1 MTGQAAPLL
10 LVFAS
15 LFSHWRRHK
24 LQFLTLLIGLASA
37 TALWTA
43 VQALNTHA
51 RASYDRSA
59 ATVAAFDLPSL
70 VSLDRTPFDQAAFA
84 ALRRAGI
91 LVTPLVEGRF
101 GSPANGVRLTGVDPL
116 TYSPAD
122 GQRDNDAIINPQ
134 GDALL
139 RFLEPPGILY
149 ADTVTAERLR
159 QVLDGIAVTDRPGI
173 EIRDTLG
180 SGQVIGDIATVQR
193 LLELDG
199 RLTKLLLP
207 QGSKVDSKYLP
218 APWSHQLIVTEPA
231 VEVDLAGLT
240 DSFHLNLTAF
250 GLLCFLV
257 GLFIVYSAIGLAI
270 EDRLHAFRTLRI
282 CGVSRRLLLALLISE
297 MMGIAALAG
306 ALGVIGGYTIAAFLL
321 PDVAASLR
329 GLYGAQVAGSLRLDL
344 GWWLGGIAVSLIGA
358 LGAALG
364 AFFKVSKM
372 SLLEAR
378 GTAAWHHKQTRIV
391 YFQALFGTFF
401 VILAFFL
408 YQFAGGLLASFMV
421 MAGIL
426 LGAAFLLPGILLVLL
441 TIGRHTATA
450 PLAQWFW
457 ADSRQQ
463 LSGLSL
469 ALMALLLALGTNVGV
484 NGMVEGFRLTFDA
497 FLEER
502 LSADIYVLGSSNE
515 EAQTLMAWATQQPDI
530 KAVLPIWGA
539 TTQLYGLPVGV
550 TGFTDHPTY
559 RDTWTLLQQTDTP
572 WSDTVVRDGV
582 LINEQLHYRANLE
595 IGDVV
600 EVPTDSAPLRRIVAG
615 IYSDYGNPRAEIRL
629 PNSVLEQ
636 YWPSAERRRVS
647 LLTTGNVANLAD
659 RITQDV
665 GIPADQMINQTGL
678 KGFSRSVFNK
688 TFVISGALGTLTLGV
703 AGIAMITSLL
713 TLSGARLTGVAP
725 LWAMGVRRR
734 TITRLEGSKIL
745 LLALLTSLAAIPL
758 GIAIS
763 WCLVAVINVAAFGWR
778 LPLYLFPMQ
787 WLQLGALGV
796 FTAFIAALYPL
807 VRLQRTPP
815 AALSKVFA
823 HEH

>member
-1 MTGQAAPLL
+1 MTAQAAPLW

-59 ATVAAFDLPSL
+59 ATVAALDRPSL
-70 VSLDRTPFDQAAFA
+70 VSRDRSPFDQAAFA
-84 ALRRAGI
+84 SLRRAGV
-91 LVTPLVEGRF
+91 LVTPIVEGRL
-101 GSPANGVRLTGVDPL
+101 GSPASGIRLTGIDPL
-116 TYSPAD
+116 TYDAPAD
-122 GQRDNDAIINPQ
+122 TSGNDVIETPQ
-134 GDALL
+134 GEALL
-139 RFLEPPGILY
+139 KFLEPPGMVY
-149 ADTVTAERLR
+149 ADTMTAARLQ
-159 QVLDGIAVTDRPGI
+159 QVLDTVAVTDRPSI

-180 SGQVIGDIATVQR
+180 AGQVIGNIATAQR
-193 LLELDG
+193 LLELEG

-207 QGSKVDSKYLP
+207 PGHTFDTVNLP
-218 APWSHQLIVTEPA
+218 AQWRDQLVVTEPA

-282 CGVSRRLLLALLISE
+282 CGVSRRRLLALLVSE
-297 MMGIAALAG
+297 MMVIAAIAG
-306 ALGVIGGYTIAAFLL
+306 ALGVLGGYAIAAFLL

-344 GWWLGGIAVSLIGA
+344 SWWLSGIAVSLIGA

-378 GTAAWHHKQTRIV
+378 GTAVWHLKQTRIV
-391 YFQALFGTFF
+391 YFQAIFGTFLAL
-401 VILAFFL
+401 LAFFL
-408 YQFAGGLLASFMV
+408 YQFGYGLLASFMV

-441 TIGRHTATA
+441 SIGRRTATT

-502 LSADIYVLGSSNE
+502 LSADIYVLGSSDE
-515 EAQTLMAWATQQPDI
+515 EAQTLMEWATQQADI
-530 KAVLPIWGA
+530 TAVLPIWGA
-539 TTQLYGLPVGV
+539 TTQLEGLPVGV
-550 TGFTDHPTY
+550 VGFTDHSTY
-559 RDTWTLLQQTDTP
+559 RDTWTLLQQTETP
-572 WSDTVVRDGV
+572 WADTVVNDGV
-582 LINEQLHYRANLE
+582 LINEQLHYRADLQ
-595 IGDVV
+595 IGDAVD
-600 EVPTDSAPLRRIVAG
+600 VPTDGTLLRRTVAG

-629 PNSVLEQ
+629 PNKVLEQ
-636 YWPSAERRRVS
+636 YWPPAERRRVS
-647 LLTTGNVANLAD
+647 LLTTGDATKLAD

-665 GIPADQMINQTGL
+665 GIPADQMINQSGL

-734 TITRLEGSKIL
+734 TITRLEGLKIL

-778 LPLYLFPMQ
+778 LPLYVFPMQ

-796 FTAFIAALYPL
+796 FTAFLAALYPL
-807 VRLQRTPP
+807 VRLQRIPP
-815 AALSKVFA
+815 AELSKVFA